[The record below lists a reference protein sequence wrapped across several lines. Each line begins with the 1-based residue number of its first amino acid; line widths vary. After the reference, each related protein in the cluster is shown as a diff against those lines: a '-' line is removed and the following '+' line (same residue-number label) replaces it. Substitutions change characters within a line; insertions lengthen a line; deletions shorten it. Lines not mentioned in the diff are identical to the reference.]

1 MPDEKV
7 EQLKGLS
14 LTADGKGAVFD
25 VPAADVDLFIAGISW
40 NLEVMILIC
49 SNAIFY
55 CVFTDCHL
63 EAGEL
68 DSHFLV

>member
-40 NLEVMILIC
+40 K
-49 SNAIFY
+49 
-55 CVFTDCHL
+55 
-63 EAGEL
+63 
-68 DSHFLV
+68 